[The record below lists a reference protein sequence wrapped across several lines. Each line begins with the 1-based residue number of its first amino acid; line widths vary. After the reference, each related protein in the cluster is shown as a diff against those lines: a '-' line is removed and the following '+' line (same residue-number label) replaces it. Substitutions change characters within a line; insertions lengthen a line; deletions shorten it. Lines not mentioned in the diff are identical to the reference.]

1 MLIALHVSFRQSQ
14 LRTYVPNPPNWAKD
28 RIMRLAGI
36 TTPRRNIAVNSITV
50 DLAET
55 TTISTT
61 NSLVLH
67 DVNNSKQQQP
77 HNDHDHDQN
86 HNDPISDHNN
96 LDALKRNTASWT
108 TIRVNVECP
117 KRDTITIRTKDF
129 ATFSHTVDVEEMKT
143 ISIRRRSANKVA
155 AMLKIFAVCHLCM
168 DSVKIIQPV
177 GTTIDEQR
185 NVSNSLSADVAAI
198 RTIST
203 LMVNVEI
210 NVAEEAHHGKKEHR
224 HLLIPK

>member
-1 MLIALHVSFRQSQ
+1 
-14 LRTYVPNPPNWAKD
+14 
-28 RIMRLAGI
+28 MRLAGI